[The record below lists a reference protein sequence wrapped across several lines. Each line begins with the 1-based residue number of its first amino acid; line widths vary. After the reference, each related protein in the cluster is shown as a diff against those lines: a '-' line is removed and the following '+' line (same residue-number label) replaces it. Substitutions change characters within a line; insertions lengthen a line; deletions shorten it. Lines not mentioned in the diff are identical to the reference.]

1 MPDLLPGK
9 AGVGFWIGVGVVA
22 VSALYTLFKLS
33 TSGDGKKRSRRPIT
47 LKDNQTKYPLKLVEK
62 RVLSH
67 DTRLFRFELPSKKHI
82 LGLPVGQHIH
92 LSAMVNDSLV
102 VRPYTPTSSD
112 DDLGYMDLVVK
123 VYFRNVHPKFPD
135 GGKLTQ
141 YLNDLPL
148 GHTIDVR
155 GPSGKLVYN
164 GTGEFAI
171 RPDKKSEPVLRKV
184 KKVNMVAGGSGITPM
199 LQIVNAVFKDAD
211 DETCLSL
218 IYANQTEEDILCR
231 EDLEK
236 IRDQQPDRFKLWY
249 TVDRPPAEGWK
260 YGTGFVSDVLMKEH
274 FFPPS
279 DDTIVLMC
287 GPPPMVNFA
296 CMPNLDKLGYDA
308 DLRYAY

>member
-1 MPDLLPGK
+1 MVSADLFQ
-9 AGVGFWIGVGVVA
+9 GVGFWIGVGVVA

-33 TSGDGKKRSRRPIT
+33 SSGDGKKRSKRPVT

-62 RVLSH
+62 RNLSH
-67 DTRLFRFELPSKKHI
+67 DTRLFRFELPSKNHI

-112 DDLGYMDLVVK
+112 DDLGHMDLVIK
-123 VYFRNVHPKFPD
+123 VYFRNTHPKFPD

-155 GPSGKLVYN
+155 GPSGRLVYN
-164 GTGEFAI
+164 GKGEFAI
-171 RPDKKSEPVLRKV
+171 RPDKKSEPVVRKV

-211 DETCLSL
+211 DETSLSL

-231 EDLEK
+231 PALEK
-236 IRDQQPDRFKLWY
+236 IRDEQPDRFKLWY
-249 TVDRPPAEGWK
+249 TVDRAPAEWK
-260 YGTGFVSDVLMKEH
+260 YSTGFVSDVMMKEQ

-287 GPPPMVNFA
+287 GPPPMINFA
-296 CMPNLDKLGYDA
+296 CSPNLDKLGYDA
-308 DLRYAY
+308 ELRYAY